1 MTISL
6 RSRFWRT
13 ILRTTFKNQKFSITE
28 HRINGV
34 KNSKFMGGIPKTM
47 LAEKIN
53 IDEIHSEWL
62 VPAGASHEKVILYLH
77 GGGYVTG
84 CIEDHRMLCGL
95 LATAT
100 GVKVLIPEYRL
111 APENPFPA
119 ALDDALKIYQWLLAQ
134 GTSSANI
141 IIAGDSA
148 GGGLSVA
155 TVLALKDKNVSLPA
169 AVLCLSPWVDLTLK
183 NQSHITKVKAEA
195 FILTDVSGFSALTGG
210 LAYSILMLPTVART
224 AEEVLKLVPKDL
236 RDAAIALG
244 SSRARV
250 IMKIVLPTARTGILT
265 AVILGVARV
274 IGETAPLLLTTSNT
288 NGTNLN
294 PFVDA
299 VSTIPVY
306 IFQFLGSGYPTAI
319 NRSWGAAFVL
329 LTTVAIL
336 FAIARIV
343 ERSTKKG

>member
-13 ILRTTFKNQKFSITE
+13 VLRTTFKNQKFSITE

-119 ALDDALKIYQWLLAQ
+119 ALDDALKIYHWLLAQ

-183 NQSHITKVKAEA
+183 NQSHITKAKVEALLQKDVLREWALCYTDESNLTNPLVSPIFADFHGFPPLLIQVGSEEILFGDSILLAEKAKA
-195 FILTDVSGFSALTGG
+195 DGADVTLKIWDGIWHVWQARGG
-210 LAYSILMLPTVART
+210 LLPENKKTFEEIGQFVRNQFGSDAR
-224 AEEVLKLVPKDL
+224 A
-236 RDAAIALG
+236 
-244 SSRARV
+244 
-250 IMKIVLPTARTGILT
+250 
-265 AVILGVARV
+265 
-274 IGETAPLLLTTSNT
+274 
-288 NGTNLN
+288 
-294 PFVDA
+294 
-299 VSTIPVY
+299 
-306 IFQFLGSGYPTAI
+306 
-319 NRSWGAAFVL
+319 
-329 LTTVAIL
+329 
-336 FAIARIV
+336 
-343 ERSTKKG
+343 

>member
-13 ILRTTFKNQKFSITE
+13 VLRTTFKNQKFSITE

-34 KNSKFMGGIPKTM
+34 KNSKHMGGIPKTM

-53 IDEIHSEWL
+53 IDGIHSEWL
-62 VPAGASHEKVILYLH
+62 VPAGASQEKVILYLH

-183 NQSHITKVKAEA
+183 NQSHITKAKVEA
-195 FILTDVSGFSALTGG
+195 LLQKDVLREWALCYTDESNLTNPLVSPIFADFHGFPPLLIQVGSEEILLDD
-210 LAYSILMLPTVART
+210 SILL
-224 AEEVLKLVPKDL
+224 AEKAKADGADVTLKIWDGMWHVWQ
-236 RDAAIALG
+236 ALG
-244 SSRARV
+244 DLLPENKKTFEEIGQFVQNQFGSDARA
-250 IMKIVLPTARTGILT
+250 
-265 AVILGVARV
+265 
-274 IGETAPLLLTTSNT
+274 
-288 NGTNLN
+288 
-294 PFVDA
+294 
-299 VSTIPVY
+299 
-306 IFQFLGSGYPTAI
+306 
-319 NRSWGAAFVL
+319 
-329 LTTVAIL
+329 
-336 FAIARIV
+336 
-343 ERSTKKG
+343 

>member
-13 ILRTTFKNQKFSITE
+13 VLRTTFKNQKFSITE

-119 ALDDALKIYQWLLAQ
+119 ALDDALKIYHWLLAQ

-195 FILTDVSGFSALTGG
+195 LLRTDVLREWALCYTDESNLTNPLVSPIFADFHGFPPLLIQVGSEEILFGDSVLLAEKAKADGADVTLKIWDGMWHVWQALGG
-210 LAYSILMLPTVART
+210 LLPENKKTFEEIGQFVRNQFGSDAR
-224 AEEVLKLVPKDL
+224 A
-236 RDAAIALG
+236 
-244 SSRARV
+244 
-250 IMKIVLPTARTGILT
+250 
-265 AVILGVARV
+265 
-274 IGETAPLLLTTSNT
+274 
-288 NGTNLN
+288 
-294 PFVDA
+294 
-299 VSTIPVY
+299 
-306 IFQFLGSGYPTAI
+306 
-319 NRSWGAAFVL
+319 
-329 LTTVAIL
+329 
-336 FAIARIV
+336 
-343 ERSTKKG
+343 